1 MNRVFS
7 GFNSG
12 IEVVPTQFFEEL
24 LPYIEDPAELKV
36 SVFVFHLL
44 NQFEGDNRFLVR
56 DDFTE
61 QKTFMEGLAEDPDE
75 AAALLDKGLEAAE
88 QRGMLLSDCYDGQ
101 PIYFLN
107 SPKGRAAL
115 ERLEAGTWVPDAF
128 AHLSGQTDV
137 FRPTI
142 FRLYEENIGPLT
154 PMIADILRDCEKEY
168 PYEWIRDAVSEAVVN
183 NARSWR
189 YIDSILR
196 SWKENGHIGTDQ

>member
-1 MNRVFS
+1 MKRVFS
-7 GFNSG
+7 GFNTG
-12 IEVVPTQFFEEL
+12 IEVVPTQFFEEI
-24 LPYIEDPAELKV
+24 LPYIDDPAELKV

-44 NQFEGDNRFLVR
+44 NRFLVR

-61 QKTFMEGLAEDPDE
+61 QKTFMDGLSEDPAE
-75 AAALLDKGLEAAE
+75 AEALLDAGLQAAE
-88 QRGMLLSDCYDGQ
+88 QRGMLLTACYDGQ

-107 SPKGRAAL
+107 SPKGRSAL
-115 ERLEAGTWVPDAF
+115 ERLENGTWVPDAF
-128 AHLSGQTDV
+128 AHLSGQTEV

-154 PMIADILRDCEKEY
+154 PMIADILRDCEKDY
-168 PYEWIRDAVSEAVVN
+168 PYDWIRDAVSEAVIN